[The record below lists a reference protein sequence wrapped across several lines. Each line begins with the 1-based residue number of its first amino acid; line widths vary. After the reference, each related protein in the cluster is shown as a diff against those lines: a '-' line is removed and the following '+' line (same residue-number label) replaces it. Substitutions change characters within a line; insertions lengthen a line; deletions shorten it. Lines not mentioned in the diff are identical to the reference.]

1 MEFVNDGVTDL
12 ENNPPGMT
20 SAENTRVRR
29 SRTKEPDMKAV
40 GLLEPSAAEQKQMK
54 YDSTGMYHW
63 CPSRNIN
70 DCLMDRQEAA
80 MTILQDHV
88 IVAVFA
94 EPDSPLI
101 GLRNLVM
108 PMRASNIHYNDLLHV
123 VIIGDVRYITSKFLR
138 FTIRIPKK
146 HILCFAEEWR
156 LLRNLPKLSVLD
168 GSPLNRADLRAVK
181 IDMCRLCVILS
192 AQVKIRKSSLRSLSS
207 KKY

>member
-138 FTIRIPKK
+138 FTIRIPSPKK
-146 HILCFAEEWR
+146 IFCALQ
-156 LLRNLPKLSVLD
+156 RN
-168 GSPLNRADLRAVK
+168 GGYCGICLN
-181 IDMCRLCVILS
+181 
-192 AQVKIRKSSLRSLSS
+192 
-207 KKY
+207 

>member
-12 ENNPPGMT
+12 ENNPGS
-20 SAENTRVRR
+20 SADNTRVRR
-29 SRTKEPDMKAV
+29 SRTKEGTGKAPGV
-40 GLLEPSAAEQKQMK
+40 LEPSAAEQSQMK

-94 EPDSPLI
+94 EPDSPIL

-123 VIIGDVRYITSKFLR
+123 VIIGDLRYINSKLLLK
-138 FTIRIPKK
+138 FT
-146 HILCFAEEWR
+146 
-156 LLRNLPKLSVLD
+156 
-168 GSPLNRADLRAVK
+168 
-181 IDMCRLCVILS
+181 
-192 AQVKIRKSSLRSLSS
+192 KS
-207 KKY
+207 